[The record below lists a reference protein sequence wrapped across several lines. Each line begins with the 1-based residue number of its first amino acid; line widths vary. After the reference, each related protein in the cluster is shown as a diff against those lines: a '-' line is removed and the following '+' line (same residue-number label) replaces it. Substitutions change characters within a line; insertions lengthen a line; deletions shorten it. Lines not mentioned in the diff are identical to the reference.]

1 NHIEY
6 WLNDSKVVEFELK
19 SPALAKLIVGSKF
32 RDMPNFAQA
41 DSGHIGLQ
49 HHGEEVWFRNIRIR
63 KL

>member
-1 NHIEY
+1 
-6 WLNDSKVVEFELK
+6 ELK